1 MENNNEKIRDF
12 KLTVFSLKN
21 KTTIFILTLLIII
34 SGWMAY
40 VNMPKELFPE
50 VNFPFIMV
58 QTIYPGNA
66 PTDIEN
72 LITRPIEK
80 EIDGLKGIKTISS
93 TSMQDVSMIS
103 IEFTFET
110 DLQEA
115 LNDVKDAVDKS
126 KINLPDDL
134 DNDPVVKDI
143 DLSEFPIIN
152 VNLYGD
158 FSLDE
163 LKKYADKLDDRF
175 ATIPEVSKVNIQ
187 GINDKE
193 IQINTN
199 YAKMEARQVSFRDIQ
214 NAIAQENHSLSAGNL
229 KINGTQRTIRIDGEF
244 KSIDDIRNVIV
255 KHQKRNIVYL
265 KDIAEVKET
274 YADPNS
280 ITRLNGKPVLSLQV
294 VKKSG
299 KNLLSAT
306 EQIYKVIDV
315 AKANNLIPQNLHIST
330 TNDQSDLVK
339 KQLNN
344 LENSMI
350 MSILF
355 VVFVLFLF
363 LGLRNA
369 IFVGTAIPLSMFLS
383 FAVLG
388 WMGEKINMIVLFAL
402 ILALGMLVD
411 NSIVVV
417 ENIYRWISRGFTKKQ
432 AARSAT
438 SEVAVPIIASTATT
452 LAAFLPLIF
461 WDSIMGKFMHL
472 LPIVLIIV
480 LTSSLFVALVIVP
493 VFSEVFVKKEDGEK
507 KTDKRKSLII
517 AGALLALS
525 IPFYLTKIYGFA
537 NILMLAVIFI
547 LLGIFIFERI
557 GKWFATSFLDW
568 LDNIY
573 ERLVR
578 FSLRGKMPYLFF
590 AGTFVLLIFSLML
603 LKWRQPKVDFFPDSD
618 PNYINMVVEM
628 PVGTDIAATDK
639 FMRETENEVNAL
651 LLPDKRIIKSV
662 LTNVG
667 KGVKSGNRFSGLQ
680 GSDNTGMITVTF
692 IDFEDRG
699 GISTSDIMQQMQNNF
714 IGKYPG
720 VKFTLEKDKKGPP
733 TGNPINIELSGNEFN
748 VLLTYSDSIIHII
761 DTAKI
766 KGIEGLK
773 IDLNVG
779 QPEMLVHIDRDAARR
794 FGLSTGQIAGQIRT
808 ALYGNKAGDFKV
820 GEDKY
825 PIQVRFEKKYRY
837 SIPDLMN
844 QKITFRNNRG
854 KVMQI
859 PISAVA
865 NFEYSTTYSS
875 VKRKDLNRVVTIYS
889 NIVQGY
895 NANEVNTEIKSALA
909 NYKLPPG
916 YEFNFT
922 GEQQDQKDAMAFLS
936 KAMMIALF
944 LILLILVTQFNSII
958 KPVIILF
965 SVLFSTIGV
974 FGGLAILNMDLVII
988 MTGVGLVSLAGIVVN
1003 NAIVLIDY
1011 IELLKIKRRKEL
1023 GLYENAFLPIEEAT
1037 ECVVQGGRTRLRPVL
1052 LTAITTILGLMPMVV
1067 KFNINFT
1074 TLLTEFDPQIFFG
1087 GDMANIWA
1095 PLATTVVLGLT
1106 FATFLT
1112 LIIVPVMYRIVTRI
1126 QKIFVDKKT
1135 LKLNPAKQ

>member
-1 MENNNEKIRDF
+1 MENTKEKIRDF

-34 SGWMAY
+34 TGWMAY
-40 VNMPKELFPE
+40 VNMPKELYPE
-50 VNFPFIMV
+50 VTFPYIMV

-80 EIDGLKGIKTISS
+80 EIDGIKGIKTIKS
-93 TSMQDVSMIS
+93 TSMQDVSVINV
-103 IEFTFET
+103 EFTFET

-115 LNDVKDAVDKS
+115 LNDVKDAVDKA

-134 DNDPVVKDI
+134 DKDPTVKDI
-143 DLSEFPIIN
+143 DLSEFPVIN

-193 IQINTN
+193 VQINVD
-199 YAKMEARQVSFRDIQ
+199 YPKMEARKVSFRDIQ
-214 NAIAQENHSLSAGNL
+214 NAIAQENLSLSAGNL
-229 KINGTQRTIRIDGEF
+229 KLNGTQRTIRIDGEF
-244 KSIDDIRNVIV
+244 KTVDDIKNVII
-255 KHQKRNIVYL
+255 KHTKGNIVYL
-265 KDIAEVKET
+265 KDIATVQET

-280 ITRLNGKPVLSLQV
+280 ITRLNGKPVLSLQI

-306 EQIYKVIDV
+306 EQIYQMIDK
-315 AKANNLIPQNLHIST
+315 AKRDNLVPQNLHITT

-344 LENSMI
+344 LENSMV

-355 VVFVLFLF
+355 VVFILFLF

-383 FAVLG
+383 FAILG

-417 ENIYRWISRGFTKKQ
+417 ENIYRWMSRGFSKKQ
-432 AARSAT
+432 AARYAT

-461 WDSIMGKFMHL
+461 WNSIMGRFMHL

-493 VFSEVFVKKEDGEK
+493 VFSEVFVTEDGNEK

-517 AGALLALS
+517 AGALLIIS

-537 NILMLAVIFI
+537 NILAIIVIFI

-557 GKWFATSFLDW
+557 GKWFSTTFLDW
-568 LDNIY
+568 LDSIY
-573 ERLVR
+573 EKLIR
-578 FSLRGKMPYLFF
+578 FSLRGKMPYVFF
-590 AGTFVLLIFSLML
+590 AGTFVLLIISLML

-618 PNYINMVVEM
+618 PNYINMIVEM
-628 PVGTDIAATDK
+628 PVGTDINATDK
-639 FMRETENEVNAL
+639 FMRKIENEVNAL
-651 LLPDKRIIKSV
+651 LLPDKRIVKSV
-662 LTNVG
+662 LTNIG
-667 KGVKSGNRFSGLQ
+667 KGVHTGNRFSGLQ
-680 GSDNTGMITVTF
+680 GNDNTGMITVTF
-692 IDFEDRG
+692 VDYSERG
-699 GISTSDIMQQMQNNF
+699 GISTSEIMQEMQNNF

-720 VKFTLEKDKKGPP
+720 VKFTLEKDKKGPS
-733 TGNPINIELSGNEFN
+733 TGNPVNIELSGDDFN
-748 VLLTYSDSIIHII
+748 VLLAYSDSIMHII
-761 DTAKI
+761 DTAHI
-766 KGIEGLK
+766 KGIEGLQ

-779 QPEMLVHIDRDAARR
+779 QPEMLVHINRDAARR
-794 FGLSTGQIAGQIRT
+794 FGLSTGQIASQIRT
-808 ALYGNKAGDFKV
+808 ALYGTKAGDFKV

-825 PIQVRFEKKYRY
+825 PIEVRFDKKYRY
-837 SIPDLMN
+837 NIPDLMN

-854 KVMQI
+854 KIMQI

-865 NFEYSTTYSS
+865 GFEYSTTFSS
-875 VKRKDLNRVVTIYS
+875 VKRKDLDRVVTIYS
-889 NIVQGY
+889 NVVQGY
-895 NANEVNTEIKSALA
+895 NANEINKKIKSVLA
-909 NYKLPPG
+909 NYKLPSG
-916 YEFNFT
+916 YEYSFT

-936 KAMMIALF
+936 RAMMIALF

-974 FGGLAILNMDLVII
+974 FSGLAILNMDIVVI

-1023 GLYENAFLPIEEAT
+1023 GLAENTFLPVEDAT

-1052 LTAITTILGLMPMVV
+1052 LTAITTILGLMPMVIRL
-1067 KFNINFT
+1067 NINFT
-1074 TLLTEFDPQIFFG
+1074 TLLTEFNPHIYFG
-1087 GDMANIWA
+1087 GDMADIWA

-1106 FATFLT
+1106 FSTFLT
-1112 LIIVPVMYRIVTRI
+1112 LVVVPVMYRIVIQI
-1126 QKIFVDKKT
+1126 QKIFVDKK
-1135 LKLNPAKQ
+1135 NRSSVKQ

>member
-1 MENNNEKIRDF
+1 MENSKDKIRDF

-21 KTTIFILTLLIII
+21 KTTIFILTLLIMVT
-34 SGWMAY
+34 GRMAY
-40 VNMPKELFPE
+40 INMPKELYPE
-50 VNFPFIMV
+50 VNFPYIMV

-80 EIDGLKGIKTISS
+80 ELDGLKGIKTIKS

-110 DLQEA
+110 DIQEA

-126 KINLPDDL
+126 KVNLPDDL
-134 DNDPVVKDI
+134 DKDPIVKDI

-152 VNLYGD
+152 VNIYGN
-158 FSLDE
+158 FSIDE
-163 LKKYADKLDDRF
+163 LKKYADKLEERM
-175 ATIPEVSKVNIQ
+175 ATIPEISKVNIE

-193 IQINTN
+193 IQINVD
-199 YAKMEARQVSFRDIQ
+199 YPKMEARQVSFRDIQ
-214 NAIAQENHSLSAGNL
+214 NAIAQENLSLSAGNL
-229 KINGTQRTIRIDGEF
+229 IINGTQRTIRIDGEF
-244 KSIDDIRNVIV
+244 KSINDIRNVIV
-255 KHQKRNIVYL
+255 THEKGNIVYL

-274 YADPNS
+274 YADANS

-299 KNLLSAT
+299 KNLLTAT
-306 EQIYKVIDV
+306 EQIYKIIDE
-315 AKANNLIPQNLHIST
+315 AKKNNLIPQNLHITT

-344 LENSMI
+344 LENSMVI
-350 MSILF
+350 SILL
-355 VVFVLFLF
+355 VVFILFLF

-369 IFVGTAIPLSMFLS
+369 LFVGTAIPLSMFLS
-383 FAVLG
+383 FAILG

-438 SEVAVPIIASTATT
+438 SEIAIPIISSTATT

-461 WDSIMGKFMHL
+461 WDSTMGKFMHL

-480 LTSSLFVALVIVP
+480 LSSSLFVALVIVP
-493 VFSEVFVKKEDGEK
+493 VFSEVFVIEEKGEK

-517 AGALLALS
+517 ASALGLLS

-537 NILMLAVIFI
+537 NILILVVLFI
-547 LLGIFIFERI
+547 IMGIFIFERL
-557 GKWFATSFLDW
+557 GKWFSTKFLEW
-568 LDNIY
+568 LDSIY
-573 ERLVR
+573 EKLLR

-590 AGTFVLLIFSLML
+590 GVTFILLILSLIL
-603 LKWRQPKVDFFPDSD
+603 LKWQQPKVVFFPDAD
-618 PNYINMVVEM
+618 PNYINMIVEM
-628 PVGTDIAATDK
+628 PVGNDISATDK
-639 FMRETENEVNAL
+639 FMQKMEKEVNAL
-651 LLPDKRIIKSV
+651 LLPNKKIVKSV
-662 LTNVG
+662 LTNIG
-667 KGVKSGNRFSGLQ
+667 KGVQTGNRFSGLQ
-680 GSDNTGMITVTF
+680 GGDNTGMITITF
-692 IDFEDRG
+692 IDFQDRK
-699 GISTSDIMQQMQNNF
+699 GISTSDIMQEMQNTF
-714 IGKYPG
+714 IDKYPG
-720 VKFTLEKDKKGPP
+720 VKFTLEKDKKGPQ
-733 TGNPINIELSGNEFN
+733 TGNPVNIELTGEDFN
-748 VLLTYSDSIIHII
+748 MLLAYSDSIIHII
-761 DTAKI
+761 DTAQI
-766 KGIEGLK
+766 EGIEGLQ

-779 QPEMLVHIDRDAARR
+779 QPEMLVHINRDAARR
-794 FGLSTGQIAGQIRT
+794 FGLSTGQIASQIRT
-808 ALYGNKAGDFKV
+808 ALYGTKADDFKV

-825 PIQVRFEKKYRY
+825 PIQVRLNKEQRY

-844 QKITFRNNRG
+844 QKITFRNNQG
-854 KVMQI
+854 KIMQI

-875 VKRKDLNRVVTIYS
+875 VKRKDLRRMVTIYS
-889 NIVQGY
+889 NIVEGY
-895 NANEVNTEIKSALA
+895 NANEINQEIKKVLA
-909 NYKLPPG
+909 NYKLPSG
-916 YEFNFT
+916 YEYHFT
-922 GEQQDQKDAMAFLS
+922 GEQQDQKDSMAFLG

-958 KPVIILF
+958 KPIIILF
-965 SVLFSTIGV
+965 SVLFSTTGV
-974 FGGLAILNMDLVII
+974 FLGLVIFNMDIVVI
-988 MTGVGLVSLAGIVVN
+988 MTGIGLVSLAGIVVN

-1011 IELLKIKRRKEL
+1011 IDLLKIKRRREL
-1023 GLYENAFLPIEEAT
+1023 GLEENAFLPINEAT

-1052 LTAITTILGLMPMVV
+1052 LTAITTILGLIPMVV
-1067 KFNINFT
+1067 QFNINFI
-1074 TLLTEFDPQIFFG
+1074 TLITKFDPQIYFG

-1095 PLATTVVLGLT
+1095 PLATTVVFGLT
-1106 FATFLT
+1106 FSTFLT
-1112 LIIVPVMYRIVTRI
+1112 LVVVPLMYRIVTQI
-1126 QKIFVDKKT
+1126 QKLFIDKKT
-1135 LKLNPAKQ
+1135 VKIVSNEQ

>member
-1 MENNNEKIRDF
+1 MENTKEKIRDF

-34 SGWMAY
+34 TGWMAY
-40 VNMPKELFPE
+40 VNMPKELYPE
-50 VNFPFIMV
+50 VTFPYIMV

-80 EIDGLKGIKTISS
+80 EIDGIKGIKTIKS
-93 TSMQDVSMIS
+93 TSMQDVSMINV
-103 IEFTFET
+103 EFTFET

-115 LNDVKDAVDKS
+115 LNDVKDAVDKA

-134 DNDPVVKDI
+134 DKDPTVKDI
-143 DLSEFPIIN
+143 DLSEFPVIN

-193 IQINTN
+193 VQINVD
-199 YAKMEARQVSFRDIQ
+199 YPKMEARKVSFRDIQ
-214 NAIAQENHSLSAGNL
+214 NAIAQENLSLSAGNL
-229 KINGTQRTIRIDGEF
+229 KLNGTQRTIRIDGEF
-244 KSIDDIRNVIV
+244 KTVDDIKNVII
-255 KHQKRNIVYL
+255 KHTKGNIVYL
-265 KDIAEVKET
+265 KDIATVQET

-280 ITRLNGKPVLSLQV
+280 ITRLNGKPVLSLQI

-306 EQIYKVIDV
+306 EQIYQMIDK
-315 AKANNLIPQNLHIST
+315 AKRDNLVPQNLHITT

-344 LENSMI
+344 LENSMV

-355 VVFVLFLF
+355 VVFILFLF

-383 FAVLG
+383 FAILG

-417 ENIYRWISRGFTKKQ
+417 ENIYRWMSRGFSKKQ
-432 AARSAT
+432 AARYAT

-461 WDSIMGKFMHL
+461 WNSIMGRFMHL

-493 VFSEVFVKKEDGEK
+493 VFSEVFVTEDGNEK

-517 AGALLALS
+517 AGALLIIS

-537 NILMLAVIFI
+537 NILAIIVIFI

-557 GKWFATSFLDW
+557 GKWFSTTFLDW
-568 LDNIY
+568 LDSIY
-573 ERLVR
+573 EKLIR
-578 FSLRGKMPYLFF
+578 FSLRGKMPYVFF
-590 AGTFVLLIFSLML
+590 AGTFVLLIISLML

-618 PNYINMVVEM
+618 PNYINMIVEM
-628 PVGTDIAATDK
+628 PVGTDINATDK
-639 FMRETENEVNAL
+639 FMRKIENEVNAL
-651 LLPDKRIIKSV
+651 LLPDKRIVKSV
-662 LTNVG
+662 LTNIG
-667 KGVKSGNRFSGLQ
+667 KGVHTGNRFSGLQ
-680 GSDNTGMITVTF
+680 GNDNTGMITVTF
-692 IDFEDRG
+692 VDYSERG
-699 GISTSDIMQQMQNNF
+699 GISTSEIMQEMQNNF

-720 VKFTLEKDKKGPP
+720 VKFTLEKDKKGPS
-733 TGNPINIELSGNEFN
+733 TGNPVNIELSGDDFN
-748 VLLTYSDSIIHII
+748 VLLAYSDSIMHII
-761 DTAKI
+761 DTAHI
-766 KGIEGLK
+766 KGIEGLQ

-779 QPEMLVHIDRDAARR
+779 QPEMLVHINRDAARR
-794 FGLSTGQIAGQIRT
+794 FGLSTGQIASQIRT
-808 ALYGNKAGDFKV
+808 ALYGTKAGDFKV

-825 PIQVRFEKKYRY
+825 PIEVRFDKKYRY
-837 SIPDLMN
+837 NIPDLMN

-854 KVMQI
+854 KIMQI

-865 NFEYSTTYSS
+865 GFEYSTTFSS
-875 VKRKDLNRVVTIYS
+875 VKRKDLDRVVTIYS
-889 NIVQGY
+889 NVVQGY
-895 NANEVNTEIKSALA
+895 NANEINKKIKSVLA
-909 NYKLPPG
+909 NYKLPSG
-916 YEFNFT
+916 YEYSFT

-936 KAMMIALF
+936 RAMMIALF

-974 FGGLAILNMDLVII
+974 FSGLAILNMDIVVI

-1023 GLYENAFLPIEEAT
+1023 GLAENTFLPVEDAT

-1052 LTAITTILGLMPMVV
+1052 LTAITTILGLMPMVIRL
-1067 KFNINFT
+1067 NINFT
-1074 TLLTEFDPQIFFG
+1074 TLLTEFNPHIYFG
-1087 GDMANIWA
+1087 GDMADIWA

-1106 FATFLT
+1106 FSTFLT
-1112 LIIVPVMYRIVTRI
+1112 LVVVPVMYRIVIQI
-1126 QKIFVDKKT
+1126 QKIFVDKK
-1135 LKLNPAKQ
+1135 NRSSVKQ